1 MRRWLIFFS
10 IGASICIILAQAFP
24 AQNQQ
29 ASDSI
34 VSNIPVAPFSVVSR
48 KIPQFFT
55 QSFRNESPYSSIL
68 ALIDSKGKDSW
79 YEVILRERASG
90 KQIYYCNS
98 QQTVSALVED
108 GEEAYF
114 TPMEVSTSAEMNSVF
129 RLQFHDNSNRAIRWI
144 FAASSEEDKS
154 AYTNGLMARPDDFGF
169 MLLHGDHARKAAPSS
184 TISMGNEQNV
194 ASDVGFYAN
203 DVVLV
208 KIQPVTR
215 QWNVVSTPHQLRAG
229 DKWILRNINDREEVI
244 TIQSADGDQILLNVQ
259 NSLSPP
265 YPAIDLNV
273 LRTADQFA
281 LRSLAIAS
289 DPHAFQISFEPP
301 LPLPAAGA
309 NDKTLVRFTMD
320 ADGHN
325 GIASGSISAMRGFM
339 DEHLTWTFN
348 SPDWARPVH
357 FNTGVL
363 TLYGSTIQ
371 DPRKR

>member
-1 MRRWLIFFS
+1 MRGWLTCFS
-10 IGASICIILAQAFP
+10 IGASICIVLVQALP
-24 AQNQQ
+24 GQKQQ
-29 ASDSI
+29 ASDSFA
-34 VSNIPVAPFSVVSR
+34 SNIPVAPFTVVSR
-48 KIPQFFT
+48 KIPQVFR
-55 QSFRNESPYSSIL
+55 QSFRNGSPYSSIL

-79 YEVILRERASG
+79 YEIILRERASG
-90 KQIYYCNS
+90 KQVYYCNS

-114 TPMEVSTSAEMNSVF
+114 APMVVNTSAEMNSVF
-129 RLQFHDNSNRAIRWI
+129 RLQFYDNANRAIRWS

-154 AYTNGLMARPDDFGF
+154 AYTNGFMARSDDFGF
-169 MLLHGDHARKAAPSS
+169 VLLHGDHALKAGPSS

-215 QWNVVSTPHQLRAG
+215 QWNIESTPRQLRPG

-259 NSLSPP
+259 DSLGPP
-265 YPAIDLNV
+265 YPVIDLNV
-273 LRTADQFA
+273 LQIAGQFA

-301 LPLPAAGA
+301 LPLPAART

-325 GIASGSISAMRGFM
+325 GIASGSILATRGFT
-339 DEHLTWTFN
+339 DEQLSWTFI
-348 SPDWARPVH
+348 SPDWARAVH
-357 FNTGVL
+357 FKTGVL
-363 TLYGSTIQ
+363 TLPGSITQ
-371 DPRKR
+371 KPR